1 MYIVFTYFVYK
12 RNRQSAL
19 YVSMWAV
26 YTIIA
31 ALGYFSVINGTYYDC
46 FGFYNPDVLSLTPFI
61 LALLGYAIFFLP
73 LKSLT
78 ADNIETYEIVDNKNI
93 RQFINVWIVIYVL
106 YTILKVSEAYITVST
121 GLADAYESR
130 HVDGEALFQYGF
142 FLAKFNGYGF
152 FFLNATTPFIM
163 TYAIYQS
170 HLKVI
175 SEGKAIF
182 LVFLCF
188 FPTFCSA
195 IGQGSRGAIFMQFF
209 CLMFFVVLLKDFLSS
224 NLKKKFIGAIGLVGA
239 AALFYSLMITFDRV
253 GEGREGFTSIERYFG
268 ESFPNLGWRY
278 WGEVSVHPYGKRL
291 FPDLVSYHENFAS
304 TSDSYEYW
312 SGITNVDVS
321 NFKTLFGD
329 LYIEFGAVGAF
340 IFIVSFI
347 FLLRWIMRKNGKVT
361 ILTLNY
367 AYFYFQICVYGFA
380 GFTKGGHNATFSIVI
395 IILTNALLSYLMFNK
410 VKLK

>member
-1 MYIVFTYFVYK
+1 
-12 RNRQSAL
+12 
-19 YVSMWAV
+19 MWAV

-31 ALGYFSVINGTYYDC
+31 ALGYFSVVDGTYYDC
-46 FGFYNPDVLSLTPFI
+46 FGFFNPDDLSLTPFVF
-61 LALLGYAIFFLP
+61 ALVGYAIFFLP

-78 ADNIETYEIVDNKNI
+78 ADNIKTDEIVNNKNI
-93 RQFINVWIVIYVL
+93 KRFLNIWMVVYVL
-106 YTILKVSEAYITVST
+106 YTILKLSEAYITVST

-142 FLAKFNGYGF
+142 FLEKFNGYGF
-152 FFLNATTPFIM
+152 FFLNATTPFVM

-170 HLKVI
+170 HIKEI

-209 CLMFFVVLLKDFLSS
+209 CLMFFVVLLRDYLSRKLKQRFL
-224 NLKKKFIGAIGLVGA
+224 GAIGILGA

-253 GEGREGFTSIERYFG
+253 GEGSEGLTSIERYFG

-278 WGEVSVHPYGKRL
+278 WNEVRVHPYGKRL
-291 FPDLVSYHENFAS
+291 FPDLTGFSTAFSS

-312 SGITNVDVS
+312 TRVTNVDVS

-329 LYIEFGAVGAF
+329 LYIEFGVVGAF

-347 FLLRWIMRKNGKVT
+347 TLMKWLIHKNGKVT
-361 ILTLNY
+361 VLTLNY

-380 GFTKGGHNATFSIVI
+380 GFTKGGHNATFSVI
-395 IILTNALLSYLMFNK
+395 IIVLTNALLSIMMFNK
-410 VKLK
+410 IKLK